1 MIKQLLSL
9 VLVLTAS
16 VLHVQAQTSDPRKE
30 SLVFCD
36 EGSWQQDDGQLSFYN
51 GDNHTLTNGWFRQV
65 NGKKLG
71 DTPNHL
77 IQVNDTLLAV

>member
-36 EGSWQQDDGQLSFYN
+36 EGSWQQDDGQLSFYD
-51 GDNHTLTNGWFRQV
+51 GDAHTLTAAGCLRKLVEHYPVHPPRRQ
-65 NGKKLG
+65 GMRS
-71 DTPNHL
+71 H
-77 IQVNDTLLAV
+77 